1 MIKSVDASKKLA
13 RVAVPFLAAAAVTAA
28 LLPAGAQANA
38 DSVGASAVFTKGDL
52 IVTAPTSAVSFGNT
66 QLDGRASYDLSGD
79 VGDWLVNDASGDLSG
94 WSVTVEASEPT
105 AADTGTPA
113 TGAVMTMKAPATSGV
128 GPAPA
133 PAPGDVN
140 GFSRLNTAGGA
151 ALVNATPGKGVGQWQ
166 LRQTGGGDLK
176 LVMPYDTRGV
186 QYDSTITFTTAP
198 AIS

>member
-1 MIKSVDASKKLA
+1 MIKSLAAPKKLVRA
-13 RVAVPFLAAAAVTAA
+13 AAPLLAAAAATAA
-28 LLPAGAQANA
+28 ILPAGAHAN
-38 DSVGASAVFTKGDL
+38 DSSVGASATFTKGDL

-94 WSVTVEASEPT
+94 WSVTVEATEPT
-105 AADTGTPA
+105 AADNGVPA
-113 TGAVMTMKAPATSGV
+113 TGAVMTMKAPSTSGV
-128 GPAPA
+128 GPAPT

-140 GFSRLNTAGGA
+140 GFSRLNDAGGA
-151 ALVNATPGKGVGQWQ
+151 ALVNAPAGAGVGQWQ
-166 LRQTGGGDLK
+166 LRQTGVGDLK

-198 AIS
+198 AII